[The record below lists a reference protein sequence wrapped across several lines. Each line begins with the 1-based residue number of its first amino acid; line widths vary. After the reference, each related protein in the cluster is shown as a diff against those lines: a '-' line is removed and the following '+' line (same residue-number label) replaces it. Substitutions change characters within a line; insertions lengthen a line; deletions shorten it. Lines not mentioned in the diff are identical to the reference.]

1 MAAKPTLSNRLQF
14 RKSTESPDSRQ
25 QSLTEPPTLRAS
37 RHGVVTLFGY
47 GIKISVERGHL
58 MLEDGI
64 GADRHRWRFS
74 RVGHGLKRLVVIGN
88 DGFISLAA
96 LRWLADQDAAFVMLE
111 RDGSVLASTGPAPGL
126 DDARLRR
133 AQAFACHSDLG
144 LQIARELIDKK
155 LTGQERVARDKL
167 LNSEAANTIAR
178 FRANVN
184 TAQAMATIRLM
195 ESQAAAEYWSA
206 WQNVSITFPRSD
218 IPRMPDHW
226 RVFGRRTSPLSGSP
240 RSAINPANSILN
252 FLYSLLEAESR
263 LAANAIGLDPGF
275 GFVHLDKRSRASFAC
290 DLMESVRPEV
300 DAFVF
305 DWITGSLLKCEWFF
319 EQRDGT
325 CRLMAPFAAQLSET
339 MPMWRRAVAPFAE
352 WVAHTLWSS
361 IKTSDRRPATPLTQR
376 HRREANNSTSL
387 LPPPLRPPTPQHLCP
402 GCGARIASDSKNCP
416 SCNIPTVIAN
426 LVAGAVGG
434 RVKNKSAK
442 SRARLRNTQRRHHAE
457 RRNWKPSML
466 PGWLNQDVYD
476 RKIQPLLMRLSR
488 GTIMATLGVSKM
500 YAGDIRSGKRRPHP
514 RHWEALAQ
522 LVGVSG
528 TG

>member
-1 MAAKPTLSNRLQF
+1 MAATSLSHRPQV
-14 RKSTESPDSRQ
+14 RKSAEITETKRRPS
-25 QSLTEPPTLRAS
+25 TEPPTLHAG

-64 GADRHRWRFS
+64 GAERHRWRFS

-88 DGFISLAA
+88 DGFASLAA

-133 AQAFACHSDLG
+133 AQAFASHSGLG
-144 LQIARELIDKK
+144 LEIARELIDKK
-155 LTGQERVARDKL
+155 LAGQERVARDKL
-167 LNSEAANTIAR
+167 RNSEAANAIAR
-178 FRANVN
+178 FRATVN
-184 TAQAMATIRLM
+184 AAQAMATIRLM

-218 IPRMPDHW
+218 VPRMPDHW
-226 RVFGRRTSPLSGSP
+226 RVFGARTSPLSGSP

-252 FLYSLLEAESR
+252 YLYSLLEAESR

-305 DWITGSLLKCEWFF
+305 DWITGSLLKREWFF

-325 CRLMAPFAAQLSET
+325 CRLMASFAAQLSET
-339 MPMWRRAVAPFAE
+339 MPMWRHAVAPFAE

-361 IKTSDRRPATPLTQR
+361 IKTSDRGPATPLTQR

-387 LPPPLRPPTPQHLCP
+387 LPPPVRPPKPQHLCP

-416 SCNIPTVIAN
+416 NCNIPTVIAN
-426 LVAGAVGG
+426 LVAGANAG
-434 RVKNKSAK
+434 RIKNKSVK
-442 SRARLRNTQRRHHAE
+442 SRARLGNTQSHHHAE

-466 PGWLNQDVYD
+466 PGWLNQEAYD
-476 RKIQPLLMRLSR
+476 RKIQPLLKSVSISTMMSA
-488 GTIMATLGVSKM
+488 IGVSKM
-500 YAGDIRSGKRRPHP
+500 YAVDIRSGKRRPHE
-514 RHWEALAQ
+514 RHWLKLAE

-528 TG
+528 T